1 MVEIEVNAEN
11 GGDSS
16 SSNQNNTNSGNVN
29 VSLAYNDPFYITSS
43 DQTASKLV
51 SINLNGSNYISWK
64 RNVRRALIA
73 KNKIGFIEGTLVK
86 PDESHK
92 DYNRWMRCDYLVI
105 CWLMNS
111 MNEEIGENFTF
122 VDSSAQLWHEIG
134 ECYGQSNGPHIY
146 QLKRELDNLK
156 QENQSIMM
164 YYGKLKRFW
173 DELQNLRSLPT
184 CTCGVLL
191 KCSCNFLKRLSE
203 FDSEEKLMQFLLG
216 LNSGFDN
223 AISNI
228 LAMDPLPSISRAFY
242 LAQQMEKQKEVSS
255 MNASPGSHEVSAF
268 AVQQKQHSYAKNSY
282 KKDWRKEKLERMCD
296 YCKKQGHT
304 RDVCF
309 KLKGFPEWFTKKY
322 GVTTKLAAQVS
333 VPDHLDYAGDDP
345 LEYSAAGPSAT
356 SYHNTEV
363 HDSAT
368 IQSIM
373 TEVMKAMKG
382 KQVVGESSN
391 NSVSYANYAGISLLT
406 SVTDIWI
413 MDSGAT
419 DHMAFDDKLF
429 IHKRKLSKSVKIGLP
444 DGTCSYVSEIGD
456 VDVFPNLVLKDVLY
470 VPIFKHNLIS
480 VGKLIDDAAIEVI
493 FRSHECIFLIPNTTH
508 HLGTAPKIGGLYL
521 LNSSQKSVSTNIHK
535 NFPIVTNV
543 VVADSNSHS
552 LASVSQ
558 SSTLS
563 KSSKSSNLSI
573 DLLHAR
579 LGHISLSKMKHL
591 GICDCNHLNNYFCEI
606 CVYAK
611 HHKLPFPR
619 SLNRAAKC
627 FDLIYSH

>member
-51 SINLNGSNYISWK
+51 SINLNGSNFISWK

-134 ECYGQSNGPHIY
+134 ECYGQSNGPQIY

-173 DELQNLRSLPT
+173 DELQNLGSLPT
-184 CTCGVLL
+184 C
-191 KCSCNFLKRLSE
+191 
-203 FDSEEKLMQFLLG
+203 

-296 YCKKQGHT
+296 YC
-304 RDVCF
+304 
-309 KLKGFPEWFTKKY
+309 FPEWFTKKY

-363 HDSAT
+363 HDSAL

-391 NSVSYANYAGISLLT
+391 NSVSYANCAGISLLT

-413 MDSGAT
+413 VDSGAT

-444 DGTCSYVSEIGD
+444 DGTRSYVSEIGD

-470 VPIFKHNLIS
+470 VP
-480 VGKLIDDAAIEVI
+480 V
-493 FRSHECIFLIPNTTH
+493 
-508 HLGTAPKIGGLYL
+508 
-521 LNSSQKSVSTNIHK
+521 
-535 NFPIVTNV
+535 
-543 VVADSNSHS
+543 
-552 LASVSQ
+552 
-558 SSTLS
+558 
-563 KSSKSSNLSI
+563 LSI
-573 DLLHAR
+573 
-579 LGHISLSKMKHL
+579 I
-591 GICDCNHLNNYFCEI
+591 
-606 CVYAK
+606 
-611 HHKLPFPR
+611 
-619 SLNRAAKC
+619 
-627 FDLIYSH
+627 